1 MSTRS
6 CSPSEF
12 VARGHRYAAD
22 ALLAGIVD
30 AVGDAVVATDEAQ
43 RIIVFNRG
51 AQALFGH
58 APEEALGRP
67 LERLIPPESRS
78 GHAELVNRFAE
89 EGQPSRRMGERVA
102 IEGVR
107 RDGSRFPAGATI
119 ARVEGEFGRVFV
131 AVVRDISRHVKTRT
145 TLEASLRTQE
155 ELARTDPLT
164 GLGNRRSFRYAL
176 ERAHEHLHR
185 FGRPFTL
192 IYMDIDHFKPVNDR
206 FGHALGDLLL
216 QDIARDL
223 QGRFRPVDTVARVG
237 GDEFAVVSPDS
248 DGAAVGPR
256 LTGLRLRL
264 ADDLRGRG
272 TGVTASIGVLTFRS
286 APEDSDT
293 CLQEADRLMYRV
305 KHATRDAIA
314 YGVFDPE
321 GVSDEAG

>member
-6 CSPSEF
+6 HNPSDF
-12 VARGHRYAAD
+12 VARGHRSAAD
-22 ALLAGIVD
+22 ALLGGIVD
-30 AVGDAVVATDEAQ
+30 AISDAVVATDEQQ

-67 LERLIPPESRS
+67 LELLIPFESRS
-78 GHAELVNRFAE
+78 RHAELVNRFAE
-89 EGQPSRRMGERVA
+89 EGQRSRTMGERVA

-119 ARVEGEFGRVFV
+119 ARVEGDFGRAFV
-131 AVVRDISRHVKTRT
+131 AIVRDISRHVEKRT

-164 GLGNRRSFRYAL
+164 RLANRRAFRQAL
-176 ERAHEHLHR
+176 EQAHERLQHR
-185 FGRPFTL
+185 GLPFTL

-206 FGHALGDLLL
+206 FGHPFGDLLL
-216 QDIARDL
+216 QDVARDL
-223 QGRFRPVDTVARVG
+223 QGRFRPVDTVARIG
-237 GDEFAVVSPDS
+237 GDEFAVLSPDG

-256 LTGLRLRL
+256 LAGLRQKL
-264 ADDLRGRG
+264 ADEMRGRG
-272 TGVTASIGVLTFRS
+272 TAVTASIGVLTFRS
-286 APEDSDT
+286 APADVDL
-293 CLQEADRLMYRV
+293 CMQEVDRLMYRV
-305 KHATRDAIA
+305 KHSTRDAIS
-314 YGVFDPE
+314 YGEFDPD